1 MSLARSTLGPR
12 WARHGVLWSV
22 AAILVLTAWE
32 FPPPVGFETRPQGD
46 VSMFWLLFFLLIL
59 LAEVSTIPLVF
70 MRPALG
76 RAFAFVA
83 AALNIVR
90 VVADQAHLM
99 QPEVAPLGYSLL
111 EGAVVVAS
119 LALAYFAWRA
129 KVETTH

>member
-1 MSLARSTLGPR
+1 
-12 WARHGVLWSV
+12 VLWSV
-22 AAILVLTAWE
+22 AAILVLTALE

-46 VSMFWLLFFLLIL
+46 VSKFWLLFFLLIL
-59 LAEVSTIPLVF
+59 VADVSTIPLVF

-76 RAFAFVA
+76 RAFAFMA
-83 AALNIVR
+83 AALNIVQ